1 MLRKR
6 AHAATNARRPYPGSN
21 IAVKKNPHSNRM
33 STVTRRSRIILAS
46 FPRNEVRLL
55 LVVIAYNLGTLLR
68 WLVLSVTV

>member
-1 MLRKR
+1 
-6 AHAATNARRPYPGSN
+6 
-21 IAVKKNPHSNRM
+21 M